1 MDFRTFL
8 EFEEKR
14 NVEKLL
20 SRLPKGHR
28 KLLDGYKF
36 RYTPGNTLNGDNQ
49 HIGYI
54 HKDKIVVAA
63 PWNYSRG
70 FTTLHEIAHL
80 VWEYLMTKDLR
91 KEWSELVKET
101 KPQQIQKFDAK
112 EQKKALEQNDEEI
125 FSMAYAAAFS
135 HHAPVI
141 WHNEDWI
148 KFMKERVPNELAP
161 SKH

>member
-1 MDFRTFL
+1 MEFMTFF

-28 KLLDGYKF
+28 TLLDGYKF

-80 VWEYLMTKDLR
+80 VWEYLMTKKLR
-91 KEWSELVKET
+91 KEWSELVKKT
-101 KPQQIQKFDAK
+101 KSEQIKKFDAE
-112 EQKKALEQNDEEI
+112 EQKKAIQQNEEEI
-125 FSMAYAAAFS
+125 FSMAYAAAYS
-135 HHAPVI
+135 HHAPII
-141 WHNEDWI
+141 WHNKSWI
-148 KFMKERVPNELAP
+148 KFIKEKVPSELAS
-161 SKH
+161 SKD